1 MKNKRTQLIVRIGLA
16 LGTVISLWFVPW
28 VLFLAWLTPISDT
41 IQEELNKALSHDFEG
56 IIVYVDK
63 AGQAPGFYA
72 AGWHDRDKK
81 IPADPK
87 ALFKIASIGKL
98 YEAVTIAKLVN
109 DNRLSL
115 DESLG
120 NYLPELVGRIEN
132 AEKITLRMLVQ
143 HRSGIPNYTNSPN
156 FWMDPPTNGQESLDL
171 ILDQAANFEP
181 GEDYEYSNTN
191 YLLLSQIKERV
202 LEISNFQCI
211 REEILNPLGLKNTFA
226 SIQDVNIEKLMSGY
240 YKGVPEDIKEV
251 NYGSM
256 VATAEDVAVFLRAL
270 NDGSLFEPGGQEVY
284 SSIYKYE
291 HTGLIPGY
299 QSIAKY
305 HPDIDAVVVQFINT
319 TDFDG
324 YHWSLSEIVYNRIIK
339 IITHNEED

>member
-1 MKNKRTQLIVRIGLA
+1 M
-16 LGTVISLWFVPW
+16 
-28 VLFLAWLTPISDT
+28 
-41 IQEELNKALSHDFEG
+41 
-56 IIVYVDK
+56 
-63 AGQAPGFYA
+63 
-72 AGWHDRDKK
+72 
-81 IPADPK
+81 
-87 ALFKIASIGKL
+87 
-98 YEAVTIAKLVN
+98 
-109 DNRLSL
+109 
-115 DESLG
+115 
-120 NYLPELVGRIEN
+120 
-132 AEKITLRMLVQ
+132 
-143 HRSGIPNYTNSPN
+143 
-156 FWMDPPTNGQESLDL
+156 
-171 ILDQAANFEP
+171 
-181 GEDYEYSNTN
+181 
-191 YLLLSQIKERV
+191 
-202 LEISNFQCI
+202 
-211 REEILNPLGLKNTFA
+211 
-226 SIQDVNIEKLMSGY
+226 
-240 YKGVPEDIKEV
+240 